1 MQLINCRKIIW
12 RKHFK
17 FPSSMTNLEINVFF
31 CIKVN
36 YIWSHPRFT
45 FHLPLHATQ
54 PSLYSYLNR
63 IRRATRDPISTK
75 RQVQRDPR
83 VPQGVPSQRANPERP
98 LDLVTGFQGSS
109 STRSERSPLD
119 SRLSKDS
126 NEEKRAA
133 IPTSPV
139 LTPTGKIFPR

>member
-1 MQLINCRKIIW
+1 
-12 RKHFK
+12 
-17 FPSSMTNLEINVFF
+17 MTNLEINVFF
-31 CIKVN
+31 CIKIN

-83 VPQGVPSQRANPERP
+83 VPQGVPSQRAIPERP
-98 LDLVTGFQGSS
+98 LDLVTGFQGSN

-126 NEEKRAA
+126 NKEKRAA

>member
-1 MQLINCRKIIW
+1 ML
-12 RKHFK
+12 
-17 FPSSMTNLEINVFF
+17 LEIRYQQSAKCSVTHAFRKVF
-31 CIKVN
+31 
-36 YIWSHPRFT
+36 P
-45 FHLPLHATQ
+45 
-54 PSLYSYLNR
+54 
-63 IRRATRDPISTK
+63 
-75 RQVQRDPR
+75 
-83 VPQGVPSQRANPERP
+83 ANPERP

-109 STRSERSPLD
+109 SRSERSPLD